1 MKVILIM
8 VQSINGKVRLINDK
22 NQVWSSPEDKE
33 HFSNLTKEIGI
44 VIMGRKTFDEIG
56 KPLKNRLNIVLT
68 GEPEKFEK
76 LEKKYTGSLY
86 FTDEKPES
94 LLNRLENEG
103 YQTVALIGGPTI
115 NALFLEKDLIDEI
128 YLTIEPVIIEGDL
141 SLFSYVQGIH
151 RFKLNEVSSLNN
163 DAIIL
168 KYQKTTKA
176 GKSE

>member
-1 MKVILIM
+1 
-8 VQSINGKVRLINDK
+8 
-22 NQVWSSPEDKE
+22 
-33 HFSNLTKEIGI
+33 
-44 VIMGRKTFDEIG
+44 MGRKTFDEIG